1 MNPDI
6 SSKCSCRLCPRD
18 CGAPRT
24 PAHPGWCGSDEGF
37 SDYRVSSLMPHHGE
51 ERCISGY
58 AGSGTIFFSGCSLKC
73 CFCQNYSISHDHQ
86 GVRMTSTRLLE
97 KIEKLLDYGV
107 HNLNLVTPSHYAD
120 RLPDTIRTLR
130 DTKTWQRRPVPV
142 IWNSSAY
149 ETVESLRPLADV
161 VDVYLVDMK
170 FHDPELAD
178 GLAAASDY
186 PTVAYAAIHEML
198 RQQPHPVFDEGGLI
212 LRGLVVRHLILPGQT
227 GDSFQI
233 LEELAQFIPAG
244 TPLSLMKQYRPQPG
258 GHCAKE
264 TEMNRRLFA
273 DEYRQVIDFA
283 KGLGF
288 THILGQ

>member
-1 MNPDI
+1 
-6 SSKCSCRLCPRD
+6 
-18 CGAPRT
+18 
-24 PAHPGWCGSDEGF
+24 
-37 SDYRVSSLMPHHGE
+37 
-51 ERCISGY
+51 
-58 AGSGTIFFSGCSLKC
+58 
-73 CFCQNYSISHDHQ
+73 
-86 GVRMTSTRLLE
+86 MTSIRLLE
-97 KIEKLLDYGV
+97 KIEKLLDCGV

-130 DTKTWQRRPVPV
+130 DTITWQRRPVPV

-161 VDVYLVDMK
+161 VNVYLADMK
-170 FHDPELAD
+170 FHDPELAA
-178 GLAAASDY
+178 GLASAPDY
-186 PTVAYAAIHEML
+186 PTVAYTAIREML
-198 RQQPHPVFDEGGLI
+198 RQQPRPVFDEGGLI
-212 LRGLVVRHLILPGQT
+212 LRGLVIRHLILPGQT
-227 GDSFQI
+227 GDSFQVM
-233 LEELAQFIPAG
+233 EELAQFIPAG

-288 THILGQ
+288 THILGE